1 MNLKTLQVT
10 LNVPE
15 SRRLIAKGLVKTQV
29 FLEAVKNHKIILANG
44 ITNAFIYEEITGKKL
59 EDKSVYTA
67 GIVTNGVACITNGEY
82 RKDPLVII
90 KGEESD
96 LDWLDVVKT
105 FGKDDLFIKGANGF
119 DLNGRAGIMVAGT
132 GGGTI
137 GKSYGYLVAAGST
150 LVFPAGMEKLVPS
163 LDDVSFYTGV
173 DKIDYSI
180 GKKSGVFV
188 VPDANIFTEVEAL
201 NTLFNVEANVIAAG
215 GINESL
221 GSTTLIIR
229 GNDEEI
235 KKCLEFVKKLKKEKP
250 IVGKKAL
257 CKECNNPCE
266 ISN

>member
-1 MNLKTLQVT
+1 MNFKTLQVT
-10 LNVPE
+10 LNVSE

-29 FLEAVKNHKIILANG
+29 FLDAVKKHKIVLANG

-59 EDKSVYTA
+59 EDKSVFTA
-67 GIVTNGVACITNGEY
+67 GIVTNGVACITDGEY

-90 KGEESD
+90 NGEESD
-96 LDWLDVVKT
+96 LNWLEVVKT

-119 DLNGRAGIMVAGT
+119 DLSGRAGIMVAGT

-150 LVFPAGMEKLVPS
+150 LVIPVGMEKLVPS
-163 LDDVSFYTGV
+163 LDDVSFYTGI

-201 NTLFNVEANVIAAG
+201 ETLFNVEASVIAAG

-221 GSTTLIIR
+221 GSTTFIIR
-229 GNDEEI
+229 GTDEEV
-235 KKCLEFVKKLKKEKP
+235 KECLDFLKILKKEKP

-257 CKECNNPCE
+257 CEDCNNPCE
-266 ISN
+266 INN